1 MGAHECAGEAWVT
14 SPTEISESPP
24 PVPASGCWTGDC
36 TNDVEPSGHRLLA
49 LRQKFDPSP
58 VGADTYATDLPSAG
72 TRIDGSAPP
81 PARIIGRLNVACG
94 CDGRATA
101 GNATVTPAVSVA
113 AIRPV
118 SRGRAR
124 IGAPVVV
131 DVPHFAARGR
141 RPAQGARRSARSSPS
156 ANRRCCPEP
165 GYGSRTSATGSPAAT
180 SASYAWS

>member
-1 MGAHECAGEAWVT
+1 MGAHECAGEACVM

-36 TNDVEPSGHRLLA
+36 TNETAPSGHRFLVIP
-49 LRQKFDPSP
+49 QKFDPRP

-72 TRIDGSAPP
+72 PRIDGSAPP

-131 DVPHFAARGR
+131 DGPDFDTRGR
-141 RPAQGARRSARSSPS
+141 RPAHKAVRSATSKPS

-165 GYGSRTSATGSPAAT
+165 G
-180 SASYAWS
+180 

>member
-1 MGAHECAGEAWVT
+1 MGAHECAGEAWVM

-36 TNDVEPSGHRLLA
+36 TNETAPSGHRFLVI
-49 LRQKFDPSP
+49 RQKFDPSP

-101 GNATVTPAVSVA
+101 GNATVTPAVRVA

-118 SRGRAR
+118 SSGRAR
-124 IGAPVVV
+124 IGTPVVV
-131 DVPHFAARGR
+131 DVPDFDADDV
-141 RPAQGARRSARSSPS
+141 RPAQGAVCTASSKPS
-156 ANRRCCPEP
+156 ANRRCWPEP
-165 GYGSRTSATGSPAAT
+165 G
-180 SASYAWS
+180 